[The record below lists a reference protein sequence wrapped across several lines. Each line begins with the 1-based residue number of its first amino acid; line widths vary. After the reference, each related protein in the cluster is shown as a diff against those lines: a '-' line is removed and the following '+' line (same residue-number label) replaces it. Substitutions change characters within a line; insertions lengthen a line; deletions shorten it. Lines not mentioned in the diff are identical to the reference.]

1 MAGELIYNRDTNT
14 IEGKGYNGSIDCK
27 FSLDNSIAKSKL
39 SKRDIKIVVY
49 KDSKEYQ
56 YIGKVGEIQFTYS
69 GAGGWGKPIES
80 AYCMDGDRYT
90 IMDNNSNRYLCGG
103 RWQTEPCCYSLPDDF
118 QLNRRE
124 TEESDTSTTPDDEP
138 EDVDKNRIC
147 SSKSSKIVCAI
158 ITVLLVAIVVA
169 NLPQGEKIPY
179 TEQNSTETEPPSQD
193 IEANSSRHPPRERCS
208 EYQKSTGLCS
218 EDKQERRE

>member
-158 ITVLLVAIVVA
+158 ITVLLVAIVVVIS
-169 NLPQGEKIPY
+169 NLPKNEILEPIPS
-179 TEQNSTETEPPSQD
+179 ENPIIEPSPISYV
-193 IEANSSRHPPRERCS
+193 PPERCS